1 MKISDIFSNKGEEY
15 FRNLETECIKK
26 LIDRYK
32 DNIVVSV
39 GGGLPVKDVNRKL
52 LHTLGTVVYL
62 KAEVSTL
69 ENRLSGDNKR
79 PLLKGGDL
87 HGKIISLMEKR
98 QAIYE
103 QTSDLIVKTDGLQC
117 IDVVKIIK
125 EEIDNENIGN

>member
-1 MKISDIFSNKGEEY
+1 MLKSIFFGKFSSY
-15 FRNLETECIKK
+15 
-26 LIDRYK
+26 
-32 DNIVVSV
+32 
-39 GGGLPVKDVNRKL
+39 GGL
-52 LHTLGTVVYL
+52 
-62 KAEVSTL
+62 VSTL

-125 EEIDNENIGN
+125 EEK